1 MPLQVIEDPREMRI
15 RSEDLR
21 RDARVIVLVPTMGYL
36 HDGHVSLLREGR
48 GRGDALVIS
57 IFVNPTQFGPSEDF
71 ARYPRDLA
79 GDLDKARAA
88 GVDLAFVPSV
98 AAMYPREPLTRV
110 LVDKLA
116 DGLCGP
122 RRPGHFA
129 GVATVVAKLFQLC
142 QPNVAIFGEKDYQQ
156 LTVIRRMVADLD
168 LGVEV
173 VGMPIVR
180 EPDGLAMSS
189 RNAYLSPE
197 DRVRAL
203 SLSRALAAAEARF
216 RAGER
221 DAARLVETAR
231 ATIVDGV
238 TIDYVELVDADM
250 LQPLAAVTRPAVLA
264 LAAFV
269 GATRLI
275 DNRVLKP

>member
-238 TIDYVELVDADM
+238 RIDYVELVDADM